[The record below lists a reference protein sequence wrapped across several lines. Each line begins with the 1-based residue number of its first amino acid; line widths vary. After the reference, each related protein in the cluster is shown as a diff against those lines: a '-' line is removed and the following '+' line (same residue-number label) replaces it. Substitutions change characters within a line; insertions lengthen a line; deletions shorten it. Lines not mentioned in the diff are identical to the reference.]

1 MAEQFMAIV
10 RTCKNCGRKNRV
22 PAAHLADIGRC
33 GACKSDLAAVNDP
46 IEVDPATFDE
56 IVQNARVP
64 VLADFW
70 ASWCGPCRMAA
81 PELARAAADMAG
93 QAVVVKV
100 DTERYPEL
108 ATRFQIR
115 GIPYFAVFYGG
126 HAVLQ
131 QAGLVDHEQMEQ
143 WLRSAL
149 SRSAA

>member
-1 MAEQFMAIV
+1 MGII

-22 PAAHLADIGRC
+22 PAAHLADTGRC
-33 GACKSDLAAVNDP
+33 GACKGDLAAINEP
-46 IEVDPATFDE
+46 LEVDPTTFDD

-70 ASWCGPCRMAA
+70 AAWCGPCRMAA
-81 PELARAAADMAG
+81 PEVARAAADMAG

-108 ATRFQIR
+108 AARFQIR
-115 GIPYFAVFYGG
+115 GIPYFAVFHRGQ
-126 HAVLQ
+126 ALVQ

-143 WLRSAL
+143 WLKSAP
-149 SRSAA
+149 SASAA

>member
-1 MAEQFMAIV
+1 MAIV
-10 RTCKNCGRKNRV
+10 RTCNNCGRKNRV
-22 PAAHLADIGRC
+22 PAAHLADTGRC
-33 GACKSDLAAVNDP
+33 GACKSDLGAVSDP
-46 IEVDPATFDE
+46 IEVDPATFDD

-70 ASWCGPCRMAA
+70 ASWCGPCRMAT
-81 PELARAAADMAG
+81 PEVARTAADMAG
-93 QAVVVKV
+93 RAVVVKI

-115 GIPYFAVFYGG
+115 GIPYFAVFKGG
-126 HAVLQ
+126 RAVVQ

-143 WLRSAL
+143 WLRSAS